1 MFQDTIDVAI
11 SKQNGSSPFIGAV
24 KQIGFVPKYGFFA
37 FGTFT
42 NASAFVKENAER
54 YNVKGFVR
62 NLEDGRVEV
71 FLEGNSD
78 DVNKM
83 IDLCKKGPK
92 HSQIRNV
99 QIKPE
104 KFQDFKVFKVLHI

>member
-1 MFQDTIDVAI
+1 MKKSVRLYI
-11 SKQNGSSPFIGAV
+11 NGTVQGV
-24 KQIGFVPKYGFFA
+24 FFR
-37 FGTFT
+37 
-42 NASAFVKENAER
+42 AFVKENAER